1 MVKSL
6 MEREALL
13 RLLAEEPG
21 AAFQACRAAIRAGAE
36 YVVWDH
42 TLPADQLARSYL
54 RRAQHMA
61 KIGNP
66 MLGSAEAID
75 VLQTSGDRPLRV
87 GEAKIENPPTHFQ
100 LFLTE
105 DASRVVAC
113 IGIDQ
118 R

>member
-1 MVKSL
+1 

-13 RLLAEEPG
+13 RLLDEEPG
-21 AAFQACRAAIRAGAE
+21 EAFEACGDAIRAGAD
-36 YVVWDH
+36 YVVWDD
-42 TLPADQLARSYL
+42 TVPADQLARSYSL
-54 RRAQHMA
+54 RARHMA

-66 MLGSAEAID
+66 MLGSAEAIEQ
-75 VLQTSGDRPLRV
+75 LQTSGDRPLRI
-87 GEAKIENPPTHFQ
+87 GEAMVEDPPTHFQ
-100 LFLTE
+100 LFLTA

>member
-1 MVKSL
+1 

-42 TLPADQLARSYL
+42 TLPADQLARSYT
-54 RRAQHMA
+54 RRARHMER
-61 KIGNP
+61 IGNP
-66 MLGSAEAID
+66 MLGGAEAID
-75 VLQTSGDRPLRV
+75 VLATAGDRPLRV

-100 LFLTE
+100 LFLSA

>member
-1 MVKSL
+1 
-6 MEREALL
+6 MEREALV

-21 AAFQACRAAIRAGAE
+21 AAFVACGEAIRAGAE

-42 TLPADQLARSYL
+42 TLPADQLARSYSL
-54 RRAQHMA
+54 RARHMA

-66 MLGSAEAID
+66 MLGGDEAIRQ
-75 VLQTSGDRPLRV
+75 LQASGDRPLRT
-87 GEAKIENPPTHFQ
+87 GEAKVEDPPTHFQ
-100 LFLTE
+100 IFLTPE
-105 DASRVVAC
+105 ADRVVAC

>member
-1 MVKSL
+1 

-21 AAFQACRAAIRAGAE
+21 AAFEACGAAIRAGAE

-42 TLPADQLARSYL
+42 TVPAHELARSYS

-66 MLGSAEAID
+66 MLGGAEA
-75 VLQTSGDRPLRV
+75 VAQLQVSGDRPLRI
-87 GEAKIENPPTHFQ
+87 GEAKVEDPPTHFQ
-100 LFLTE
+100 LFLTA

>member
-1 MVKSL
+1 

-21 AAFQACRAAIRAGAE
+21 AAFEACRAAIGAGAE

-42 TLPADQLARSYL
+42 TLPADQLARSYS

-66 MLGSAEAID
+66 MLGGAEAIEQ
-75 VLQTSGDRPLRV
+75 LQTSGDRPLRV
-87 GEAKIENPPTHFQ
+87 GEAKVADPPTHFQ
-100 LFLTE
+100 LFLAA
-105 DASRVVAC
+105 DGSRVVAC

>member
-1 MVKSL
+1 
-6 MEREALL
+6 MERAALL

-21 AAFQACRAAIRAGAE
+21 AAFEACRVAISAGAE

-42 TLPADQLARSYL
+42 VLPADQLARSYL

-61 KIGNP
+61 RIGNP

-75 VLQTSGDRPLRV
+75 VLQTAGDRPLRV
-87 GEAKIENPPTHFQ
+87 GEAKTENPPTHFQ
-100 LFLTE
+100 LFLTA
-105 DASRVVAC
+105 DATRVLAC

>member
-1 MVKSL
+1 MD
-6 MEREALL
+6 REALL
-13 RLLAEEPG
+13 RLLSEEPG
-21 AAFQACRAAIRAGAE
+21 AAFEACGAAIRAGAE

-42 TLPADQLARSYL
+42 TVPADALARSYA

-66 MLGSAEAID
+66 MLGGAEAIEQ
-75 VLQTSGDRPLRV
+75 LQASGDRPLRT
-87 GEAKIENPPTHFQ
+87 GEAKVEDPPTHFQ
-100 LFLTE
+100 IFLTA

>member
-1 MVKSL
+1 MVILS
-6 MEREALL
+6 MERDALL
-13 RLLAEEPG
+13 RLLSEEPG
-21 AAFQACRAAIRAGAE
+21 AAYEACRAAIRAGAE

-42 TLPADQLARSYL
+42 TLPADQLARSYS

-66 MLGSAEAID
+66 MLGGAEAIAQ
-75 VLQTSGDRPLRV
+75 LETSGDRPLRV

-100 LFLTE
+100 LFLTA

>member
-1 MVKSL
+1 

-21 AAFQACRAAIRAGAE
+21 AAFEACGAAIRAGAE

-42 TLPADQLARSYL
+42 CVPADQLARSYA

-66 MLGSAEAID
+66 MLGGPEAIEQ
-75 VLQTSGDRPLRV
+75 LETSGERPLRI
-87 GEAKIENPPTHFQ
+87 GEAKTEDPPTHFQ
-100 LFLTE
+100 LFLTA
-105 DASRVVAC
+105 DASRIVAC
-113 IGIDQ
+113 LGIDQ

>member
-1 MVKSL
+1 MD
-6 MEREALL
+6 REALL

-21 AAFQACRAAIRAGAE
+21 AAFEACGDAIRAGADF
-36 YVVWDH
+36 VVWDH
-42 TLPADQLARSYL
+42 TIPADELTQIYA
-54 RRAQHMA
+54 RRAKHLA

-66 MLGSAEAID
+66 MLGGAEAIEQ
-75 VLQTSGDRPLRV
+75 LEASGDRPLRT
-87 GEAKIENPPTHFQ
+87 GEAKIEDPPTHFQ
-100 LFLTE
+100 IFLTA

>member
-1 MVKSL
+1 

-13 RLLAEEPG
+13 RLLGEEPG
-21 AAFQACRAAIRAGAE
+21 AAFEACRDAIQAGAE

-61 KIGNP
+61 RIGTP

-75 VLQTSGDRPLRV
+75 VLQTAGDRPLRV

-100 LFLTE
+100 LFLTA
-105 DASRVVAC
+105 DATRVLAC